1 MNEQRELSFLEFR
14 SFLAGAL
21 GVAESR
27 LKPDTRFFRD
37 LKVDSLRLLE
47 LISRLESL
55 LGMDIPS
62 DVAWEIRSVDDA
74 YQYYRQFLKDRP
86 S

>member
-1 MNEQRELSFLEFR
+1 MSDKPELSFPEFR

-21 GVAESR
+21 GVAEGDLR
-27 LKPDTRFFRD
+27 PETRFFRD
-37 LKVDSLRLLE
+37 IHVDSLRILE
-47 LISRLESL
+47 LLARLEKL
-55 LGMDIPS
+55 LGMELPS

-74 YQYYRQFLKDRP
+74 YRFYLGCLRDRP

>member
-1 MNEQRELSFLEFR
+1 MSERGELSFLEFR

-21 GVAESR
+21 GVAESS
-27 LKPDTRFFRD
+27 LKPETRFFRD
-37 LKVDSLRLLE
+37 LEVDSLRLLE
-47 LISRLESL
+47 MFSRLESL

-62 DVAWEIRSVDDA
+62 DVAWEIRTADEA
-74 YQYYRQFLKDRP
+74 YRYYLRCLQDRP